1 MATRKKR
8 PALNPENRENQL
20 IALAYEQAEKQMESG
35 KASSQIITHF
45 LKLGSLKAEMEL
57 EKLRAETEYAKAKTE
72 GVKAQKDSTELAA
85 KAIEAFRKYAGIK
98 QEEGEE
104 DY

>member
-1 MATRKKR
+1 MANRKKR
-8 PALNPENRENQL
+8 PAINPENRENQM
-20 IALAYEQAEKQMESG
+20 INLAYEAAEKLMESG

-57 EKLRAETEYAKAKTE
+57 EKLRAETEYARAKTE

-85 KAIEAFRKYAGIK
+85 KAIEAFRMYAGIK
-98 QEEGEE
+98 QEEGE
-104 DY
+104 D

>member
-1 MATRKKR
+1 MRKTTKR
-8 PALNPENRENQL
+8 PAINPENRENQL
-20 IALAYEQAEKQMESG
+20 IALAYDEAEKQMKAG

-45 LKLGSLKAEMEL
+45 LKLGSIKAETEL

-85 KAIEAFRKYAGIK
+85 KAIEAFRMYAGIK
-98 QEEGEE
+98 QEEGE
-104 DY
+104 D